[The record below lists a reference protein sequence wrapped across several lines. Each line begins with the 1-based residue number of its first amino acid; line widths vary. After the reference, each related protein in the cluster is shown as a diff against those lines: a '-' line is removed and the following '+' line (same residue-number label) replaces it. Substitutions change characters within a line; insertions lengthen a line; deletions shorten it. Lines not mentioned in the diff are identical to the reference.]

1 MPRDIGLIKKGKVQK
16 PSGKHNNFGITPKS
30 VMLPG
35 FTGKNMET
43 LKPVKW
49 TPVKL
54 ILFLIFVFGPY
65 GALLYVAS
73 GISQVLLIYLLAIP
87 IIAGLMFYIVYRL
100 TKD

>member
-1 MPRDIGLIKKGKVQK
+1 MTKQK
-16 PSGKHNNFGITPKS
+16 PSGQHDNFGKPPKS
-30 VMLPG
+30 VMLPNLG
-35 FTGKNMET
+35 GKNMQT

-49 TPVKL
+49 TPIKL

-87 IIAGLMFYIVYRL
+87 TIAGLMFYIVYRL